1 MRSEVLPT
9 RLYHAIR
16 GGLLECDKNEVAIKA
31 VFENTKL
38 SDTRGGRGR
47 PTRQIQAVNTYQS
60 ELEQAYEDWADD
72 FSDDV
77 ASSKDDAERKSI
89 IIAGLL
95 ALLGILQVLGRK
107 SLPQAIDIA
116 LGSEAPT
123 PELLRIVADMVAA
136 NEGYLKDSLIPDL
149 QAKIERALQDKDILL
164 ALATG
169 VGAEAIR
176 GILGTVTARIGSYA
190 GMWWGIHNNAVGT
203 LAGIKGKP
211 ILWRL
216 DPAVI
221 NHCATCLTYGDKTY
235 PSMKSMLSETGGI
248 SPSHGTICNGNDRCE
263 LILQD

>member
-1 MRSEVLPT
+1 
-9 RLYHAIR
+9 
-16 GGLLECDKNEVAIKA
+16 
-31 VFENTKL
+31 
-38 SDTRGGRGR
+38 
-47 PTRQIQAVNTYQS
+47 
-60 ELEQAYEDWADD
+60 
-72 FSDDV
+72 
-77 ASSKDDAERKSI
+77 
-89 IIAGLL
+89 
-95 ALLGILQVLGRK
+95 
-107 SLPQAIDIA
+107 
-116 LGSEAPT
+116 
-123 PELLRIVADMVAA
+123 MVAA